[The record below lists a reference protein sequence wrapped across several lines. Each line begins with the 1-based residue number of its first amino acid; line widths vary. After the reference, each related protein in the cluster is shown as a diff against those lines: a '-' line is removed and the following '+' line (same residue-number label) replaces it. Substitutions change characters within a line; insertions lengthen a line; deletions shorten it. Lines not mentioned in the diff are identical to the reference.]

1 MRDDARSNP
10 MNDSRQLGAPRDS
23 RTLLREAVARLEC
36 VGISGAKLDAEV
48 ILAEALGLARIQ
60 ILTSSYE
67 VGEEQAL
74 RFGQMI
80 GLRATR
86 MPLAYILGHRE
97 FFSIELKVNHDVLIP
112 RPETETLVSA
122 ALDFIGE
129 REGLRILDLGTG
141 SGAIAL
147 ALTLHTPSARIVAT
161 DISPAALVVARAN
174 AERLGVSSPIEFVL
188 ADCWHRSDDLNLDQ
202 FDLIVSNPPYIAER
216 DMHGLEPEVR
226 EYEPRLALTPGA
238 DGLAF
243 YRRIA
248 AGLSGHLSPQGFRN
262 A

>member
-1 MRDDARSNP
+1 M
-10 MNDSRQLGAPRDS
+10 
-23 RTLLREAVARLEC
+23 
-36 VGISGAKLDAEV
+36 
-48 ILAEALGLARIQ
+48 
-60 ILTSSYE
+60 
-67 VGEEQAL
+67 
-74 RFGQMI
+74 
-80 GLRATR
+80 
-86 MPLAYILGHRE
+86 
-97 FFSIELKVNHDVLIP
+97 IELKVNHDVLIP

-161 DISPAALVVARAN
+161 DISPAALVIAWAN

-188 ADCWHRSDDLNLDQ
+188 ADCWHRSDDLNLGQ
-202 FDLIVSNPPYIAER
+202 FDLIVSNPPHIAER

-226 EYEPRLALTPGA
+226 EYGPSALTPGA

-243 YRRIA
+243 DRRIA
-248 AGLSGHLSPQGFRN
+248 AGLSGHLSPQGSVMLEIG
-262 A
+262 